1 VAALALT
8 ALAAADTP
16 VIVDT
21 DMALDDARARIAS
34 GHLRLFDEAVVLRLA
49 NPDAWRAGTPG
60 ADAVREQFLGVLS
73 SLAESRE

>member
-8 ALAAADTP
+8 ALAAARLITFLHADP
-16 VIVDT
+16 RV
-21 DMALDDARARIAS
+21 RARIAS